1 MPKECDRT
9 RLIGEIA
16 RLLAVERMPDD
27 TRTAA
32 LTLIGWLARR
42 MPGECAHALGV
53 EEARTRSVA
62 ARRLPGAGGPGS
74 SLQSPAL
81 QVASRARRP
90 RRSV

>member
-1 MPKECDRT
+1 MPKECERT

-16 RLLAVERMPDD
+16 SLLAVERMPDD
-27 TRTAA
+27 TRCAA

-62 ARRLPGAGGPGS
+62 ARG
-74 SLQSPAL
+74 
-81 QVASRARRP
+81 QVASRGKAAARGQASSRARRT